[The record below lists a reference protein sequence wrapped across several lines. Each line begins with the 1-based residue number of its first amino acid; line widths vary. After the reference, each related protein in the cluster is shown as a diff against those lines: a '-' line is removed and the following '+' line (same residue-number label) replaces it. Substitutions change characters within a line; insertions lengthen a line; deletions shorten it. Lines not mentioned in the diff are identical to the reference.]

1 MGVVNQA
8 AATLLTLAFA
18 VLVDL
23 FLVARGALR
32 LARFGTLI
40 IRRFGCPLAGTE
52 GILEYCWPASH

>member
-40 IRRFGCPLAGTE
+40 IRRCPLAGTE